1 MSDLKWWASCARG
14 KLRQWRDF
22 VRSMEERV
30 PEAISRRA
38 KLEGIVVGIPDDS
51 GPKGRGLADED

>member
-1 MSDLKWWASCARG
+1 
-14 KLRQWRDF
+14 
-22 VRSMEERV
+22 MEERV